1 MFCLRD
7 CCLIHGASRRWRAR
21 MRRVDGVRASML
33 ELLASAHTASLG
45 ELLLGVREVILP
57 QDSRETLRTARA
69 TNGDVP
75 WVYHHLCA
83 AESKWVLTTSHH
95 EDAFRGDIAA
105 QRCDRRAEGLQRCRG
120 RSFWHLSHPGLAV
133 RRRERGRRIRDA
145 HFGRGSRDARVR
157 GQRQQQQPP
166 RHRCDGSVPTGT

>member
-1 MFCLRD
+1 M
-7 CCLIHGASRRWRAR
+7 
-21 MRRVDGVRASML
+21 MRRGDGVGAHPDGVR
-33 ELLASAHTASLG
+33 LLVSYRPLAFMPPRFWPKTRVLA
-45 ELLLGVREVILP
+45 VILP

-69 TNGDVP
+69 TNGGASAVCP
-75 WVYHHLCA
+75 HLCA
-83 AESKWVLTTSHH
+83 AKYKRVLTTSQH

-120 RSFWHLSHPGLAV
+120 RSFWHLPHPRLAV
-133 RRRERGRRIRDA
+133 RWCKRGCCVSHAYTRW
-145 HFGRGSRDARVR
+145 RGRDARVC

>member
-1 MFCLRD
+1 MYD
-7 CCLIHGASRRWRAR
+7 VSRRWRTR
-21 MRRVDGVRASML
+21 MRRVDGCASML
-33 ELLASAHTASLG
+33 ELLPSAHTLPLW
-45 ELLLGVREVILP
+45 ELLLGVREAILP

-69 TNGDVP
+69 TNGDAP

-95 EDAFRGDIAA
+95 EDAVRGDIAA

-120 RSFWHLSHPGLAV
+120 RSFRHLSHPCLV
-133 RRRERGRRIRDA
+133 VCWCQCRRRVRDA
-145 HFGRGSRDARVR
+145 YCARRSRDARVN